1 MAYRN
6 GKPGNPYYVKRFYV
20 DGITH
25 DRIYDLTMGE
35 TGSKVVYFS
44 ANPNGEAEVI
54 KVMLRPAPKLKKTS
68 FDYDF
73 ATLDIK
79 GRASRGNK
87 LTNHP
92 VNRIF
97 KREEGVSTLSARE
110 IWYDDTVKRLNADG
124 RGVSIGRYSGND
136 RIMQI
141 HANGEFR
148 LTNFDLST
156 HFDDDMTMIFKFE
169 PETIFTVLY
178 IEAETKLM
186 YIKRFTVEEDTPLN
200 KRISFIGEGED
211 AKLIAVNMDLL
222 PRLLLKFN
230 DGVSGKHFEDE
241 ELNVDEYIGV
251 KSYKARGKRLSVH
264 DVNYYEFL
272 EPFEPPVVEEEPES
286 VEETT
291 EEPVEETVEISENSK
306 NTEDKENT
314 EISENSNDDNKDGQL
329 TLF

>member
-1 MAYRN
+1 
-6 GKPGNPYYVKRFYV
+6 
-20 DGITH
+20 
-25 DRIYDLTMGE
+25 
-35 TGSKVVYFS
+35 
-44 ANPNGEAEVI
+44 
-54 KVMLRPAPKLKKTS
+54 MLRPAPKLKKLS

-79 GRASRGNK
+79 GRGSRGNK
-87 LTNHP
+87 LTNHS

-211 AKLIAVNMDLL
+211 AKFIAVNMDVL

-241 ELNVDEYIGV
+241 EVNVDEYIGV
-251 KSYKARGKRLSVH
+251 KSYKAKGKRLSVH

-272 EPFEPPVVEEEPES
+272 EPFEVPVVEVEEEPEP
-286 VEETT
+286 
-291 EEPVEETVEISENSK
+291 EEPAEEAI
-306 NTEDKENT
+306 ENT
-314 EISENSNDDNKDGQL
+314 ENPENTEEQENSDISEDSNNDNNKDGQL

>member
-1 MAYRN
+1 
-6 GKPGNPYYVKRFYV
+6 
-20 DGITH
+20 
-25 DRIYDLTMGE
+25 
-35 TGSKVVYFS
+35 
-44 ANPNGEAEVI
+44 
-54 KVMLRPAPKLKKTS
+54 
-68 FDYDF
+68 
-73 ATLDIK
+73 
-79 GRASRGNK
+79 
-87 LTNHP
+87 
-92 VNRIF
+92 
-97 KREEGVSTLSARE
+97 
-110 IWYDDTVKRLNADG
+110 
-124 RGVSIGRYSGND
+124 
-136 RIMQI
+136 MQI

-211 AKLIAVNMDLL
+211 AKFIAINMDVL

-272 EPFEPPVVEEEPES
+272 EPFEVPEAPAEEEPLADPAENA
-286 VEETT
+286 
-291 EEPVEETVEISENSK
+291 EPEIEDQQPSEKSEIIENSD
-306 NTEDKENT
+306 NSDAE
-314 EISENSNDDNKDGQL
+314 EIDNKDGQL

>member
-1 MAYRN
+1 M
-6 GKPGNPYYVKRFYV
+6 
-20 DGITH
+20 
-25 DRIYDLTMGE
+25 
-35 TGSKVVYFS
+35 
-44 ANPNGEAEVI
+44 
-54 KVMLRPAPKLKKTS
+54 
-68 FDYDF
+68 
-73 ATLDIK
+73 DIK

-124 RGVSIGRYSGND
+124 RGISIGRYSGND

-178 IEAETKLM
+178 IESETKLM
-186 YIKRFTVEEDTPLN
+186 YIKRFTIEEDTPLN
-200 KRISFIGEGED
+200 RRISFIGEGED
-211 AKLIAVNMDLL
+211 AKFIAINMDVL

-272 EPFEPPVVEEEPES
+272 EPFEVPEAPAEEEPEDA
-286 VEETT
+286 EEN
-291 EEPVEETVEISENSK
+291 SENS
-306 NTEDKENT
+306 ENS
-314 EISENSNDDNKDGQL
+314 EKSESSENSDNTEEREKITEHSEPEETDNKDGQL

>member
-1 MAYRN
+1 
-6 GKPGNPYYVKRFYV
+6 
-20 DGITH
+20 
-25 DRIYDLTMGE
+25 
-35 TGSKVVYFS
+35 
-44 ANPNGEAEVI
+44 
-54 KVMLRPAPKLKKTS
+54 
-68 FDYDF
+68 
-73 ATLDIK
+73 
-79 GRASRGNK
+79 
-87 LTNHP
+87 
-92 VNRIF
+92 
-97 KREEGVSTLSARE
+97 
-110 IWYDDTVKRLNADG
+110 
-124 RGVSIGRYSGND
+124 
-136 RIMQI
+136 MQI

-178 IEAETKLM
+178 IESETKLM

-211 AKLIAVNMDLL
+211 AKLIAVNMDVL

-272 EPFEPPVVEEEPES
+272 EPFEVPEPPAEEEPLADPAENAEPDADNALTDS
-286 VEETT
+286 TDDTDNIAEKPSETS
-291 EEPVEETVEISENSK
+291 ETLDNSDNSEL
-306 NTEDKENT
+306 
-314 EISENSNDDNKDGQL
+314 DNKDGQL